1 MLVSNMST
9 LLEGKAR
16 ETLSVGG
23 GLIGSCSAAKWAT
36 LPLWGFLHALPQL
49 HSHEQD
55 RSMKKYL
62 RVIKFSQMFSN

>member
-1 MLVSNMST
+1 MST

-49 HSHEQD
+49 HNYAQD
-55 RSMKKYL
+55 RSMKKHL
-62 RVIKFSQMFSN
+62 QAIKFSQMFSN